1 MFQEFIQEYGYYA
14 VFLFAC
20 IEGEIAVLTA
30 GFLCQRGLMS
40 LDLVILCA
48 FLGTFMTE
56 QCLFFVG
63 RIYGT
68 KILKK
73 YPKAAKKSERI
84 IEFLQKYDAAFI
96 FGSRFIYGI
105 RNFSPIAIGMAN
117 IHPIKF
123 STFNIPAAFVWS
135 VVIAGAGYL
144 FSDAFDAAEEHMQV
158 VEILALVL
166 LCVVLGIFLFK
177 KRKKSKKR
185 NKQREGI

>member
-1 MFQEFIQEYGYYA
+1 MFQEFIQQYGYYA

-30 GFLCQRGLMS
+30 GFLCHRGLMS
-40 LDLVILCA
+40 LNLVIICA
-48 FLGTFMTE
+48 FLGTFLTE
-56 QCLFFVG
+56 QCLFFIG

-73 YPKAAKKSERI
+73 YPKAAKKSKKI

-123 STFNIPAAFVWS
+123 STFNIPAAFIWS
-135 VVIAGAGYL
+135 IVIAGAGYL
-144 FSDAFDAAEEHMQV
+144 FSDALETAKEHMQF
-158 VEILALVL
+158 VEILALAI

-177 KRKKSKKR
+177 KRKKKR
-185 NKQREGI
+185 NKHV